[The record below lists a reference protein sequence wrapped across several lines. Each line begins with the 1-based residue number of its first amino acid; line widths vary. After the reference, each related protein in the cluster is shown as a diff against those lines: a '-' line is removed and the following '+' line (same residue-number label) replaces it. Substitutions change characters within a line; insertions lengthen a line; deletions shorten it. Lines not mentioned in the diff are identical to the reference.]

1 MIHDESEAHIQQ
13 CKCVYILVNSVT
25 NIQIWKETQPE
36 LFWYLENTFN
46 VNVLN
51 ISISGDN
58 ILLEI
63 NIPSINLTSFQES
76 LNNGSIVDKIDS
88 IHGTAK
94 KSKIVK
100 TMVGL
105 ALERKLT
112 NISDLESR
120 LIQLEMKERAQSID
134 IKALVEELSRFQIHF
149 FKKLNSLEQKVE
161 LNLTNLEAKTEKLEK
176 ILTKYS

>member
-1 MIHDESEAHIQQ
+1 MIQDTTQTDGMQYKSM
-13 CKCVYILVNSVT
+13 YILVNSVT

-36 LFWYLENTFN
+36 LFWFLENSFN

-51 ISISGDN
+51 ISISGEH
-58 ILLEI
+58 ILLEL
-63 NIPSINLTSFQES
+63 NIPCINLLSFQES
-76 LNNGSIVDKIDS
+76 LKDGSLLHKIDS
-88 IHGTAK
+88 IHGTVK
-94 KSKIVK
+94 KSRIVK
-100 TMVGL
+100 SMTGL

-134 IKALVEELSRFQIHF
+134 IKALVQELSRFQIHF
-149 FKKLNSLEQKVE
+149 FKKLSELEDKVN
-161 LNLTNLEAKTEKLEK
+161 LNLGNLEIKTEKLEK